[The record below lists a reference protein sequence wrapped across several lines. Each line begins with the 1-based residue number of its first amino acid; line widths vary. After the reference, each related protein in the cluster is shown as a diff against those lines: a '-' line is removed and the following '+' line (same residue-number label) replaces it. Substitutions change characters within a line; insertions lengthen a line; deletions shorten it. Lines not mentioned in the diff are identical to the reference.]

1 MQDIYRGH
9 AGDDPTTIRV
19 VDHTPSIQ
27 VMEDFME
34 AHAYKIKDAGHIAKS
49 T

>member
-1 MQDIYRGH
+1 MQDIYRRH
-9 AGDDPTTIRV
+9 STDDPTTIHV

-27 VMEDFME
+27 VMGNFME